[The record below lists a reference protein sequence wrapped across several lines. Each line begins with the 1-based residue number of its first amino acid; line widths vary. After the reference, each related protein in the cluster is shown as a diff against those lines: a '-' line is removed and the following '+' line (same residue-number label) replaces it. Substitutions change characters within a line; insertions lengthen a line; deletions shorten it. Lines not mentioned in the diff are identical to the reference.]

1 VTDPSKAPA
10 TPGTPAQQGFA
21 APSLL
26 TPPTPNT
33 ATNLANWTI
42 PVQLSWPAS
51 STGNVDHYEVQGT
64 VSTSTNLVTWSGANG
79 LPSQAGFTSTGP
91 ATTVNLAVGKMT
103 TAGISLNKYAFQV
116 RACSS
121 PDGSV
126 CSAFS
131 SVNQAFTL
139 IPVDDTIAGPLL
151 NGAGSIGYS
160 GSWTTK
166 SMPGAAYGGTVHF
179 ATQQGAN
186 ALLQN
191 LTFTVNGDVA
201 WVSTLG
207 PNMGI
212 AKVQV
217 DGGPVQ
223 IIDLY
228 SPTLKPAQV
237 VWQTNGLTAGVQHKV
252 TVTVTGTHNPAAA
265 PTSTNEV
272 DVDAFIALR

>member
-1 VTDPSKAPA
+1 
-10 TPGTPAQQGFA
+10 
-21 APSLL
+21 
-26 TPPTPNT
+26 
-33 ATNLANWTI
+33 
-42 PVQLSWPAS
+42 
-51 STGNVDHYEVQGT
+51 
-64 VSTSTNLVTWSGANG
+64 
-79 LPSQAGFTSTGP
+79 
-91 ATTVNLAVGKMT
+91 
-103 TAGISLNKYAFQV
+103 
-116 RACSS
+116 
-121 PDGSV
+121 
-126 CSAFS
+126 
-131 SVNQAFTL
+131 
-139 IPVDDTIAGPLL
+139 
-151 NGAGSIGYS
+151 
-160 GSWTTK
+160 
-166 SMPGAAYGGTVHF
+166 MPGAAYGGTVHF

>member
-1 VTDPSKAPA
+1 M
-10 TPGTPAQQGFA
+10 AQQGFA
-21 APSLL
+21 APSAL
-26 TPPTPNT
+26 TPN
-33 ATNLANWTI
+33 ANLANWTI
-42 PVQLSWPAS
+42 PVQLSWAPSA
-51 STGNVDHYEVQGT
+51 TGSVDHYVLAQTGT
-64 VSTSTNLVTWSGANG
+64 SSSNLLAWSANAALTASYTSTA
-79 LPSQAGFTSTGP
+79 P
-91 ATTVNLAVGKMT
+91 ATTVKLPVGKMT
-103 TAGISLNKYAFQV
+103 TAGIQLNKYSFTV
-116 RACSS
+116 SACSS
-121 PDGSV
+121 TDNSV
-126 CSAFS
+126 CSSQSTVS
-131 SVNQAFTL
+131 SFTL
-139 IPVDDTIAGPLL
+139 IPVDDIIVGPLL
-151 NGAGSIGYS
+151 SGAGSIGYS